1 MSLPNIIIREGI
13 SMKKDLLTG
22 KSGKIGLII
31 KALLLFA
38 AVFAA
43 AVMLFALIMYI
54 FAAGF
59 KYSALFATLSAASGA
74 FAAAFYLSG
83 KNGSRGWLTGAAVG
97 GIYGRVISL
106 KEETIVIESA
116 SDHSKLTIARWALQT
131 NLTVHDDT
139 VTK

>member
-1 MSLPNIIIREGI
+1 
-13 SMKKDLLTG
+13 MKKDLLTG

-43 AVMLFALIMYI
+43 AVMFFALIMYI

-83 KNGSRGWLTGAAVG
+83 KNGSRRLA
-97 GIYGRVISL
+97 YGRGGRRNCFL
-106 KEETIVIESA
+106 CFNA
-116 SDHSKLTIARWALQT
+116 YIA
-131 NLTVHDDT
+131 DDKPRRT
-139 VTK
+139 YAEHAVPLCYSYAVVGNRRDIGR

>member
-1 MSLPNIIIREGI
+1 
-13 SMKKDLLTG
+13 MKKDLLTG

-43 AVMLFALIMYI
+43 AVMFFALIMYI

-97 GIYGRVISL
+97 GIVFCVLTLISL
-106 KEETIVIESA
+106 MIN
-116 SDHSKLTIARWALQT
+116 RGG
-131 NLTVHDDT
+131 LTVSFGKIT
-139 VTK
+139 ITSIACALILGIITNVILGRKKKAE

>member
-1 MSLPNIIIREGI
+1 
-13 SMKKDLLTG
+13 MKKDLLTG

-74 FAAAFYLSG
+74 FAAAFYIWG
-83 KNGSRGWLTGAAVG
+83 KKGRPGWRKGAAGG
-97 GIYGRVISL
+97 GIFFCVF
-106 KEETIVIESA
+106 
-116 SDHSKLTIARWALQT
+116 KLI
-131 NLTVHDDT
+131 
-139 VTK
+139 

>member
-1 MSLPNIIIREGI
+1 
-13 SMKKDLLTG
+13 MKKDLLTG

-59 KYSALFATLSAASGA
+59 KYSALFATLSAASG
-74 FAAAFYLSG
+74 

-97 GIYGRVISL
+97 GIVFCVLTLISL
-106 KEETIVIESA
+106 MINRGGLTQNTLFRFVILMLS
-116 SDHSKLTIARWALQT
+116 SVIGGILGVNRKSQHKYI
-131 NLTVHDDT
+131 
-139 VTK
+139 

>member
-1 MSLPNIIIREGI
+1 
-13 SMKKDLLTG
+13 MKKDLLTG

-38 AVFAA
+38 AVSAA

-59 KYSALFATLSAASGA
+59 KYSALFATLSASFGA

-97 GIYGRVISL
+97 GIVFCVLTLISL
-106 KEETIVIESA
+106 MMNRGGLTQNTLFRFVILMLS
-116 SDHSKLTIARWALQT
+116 SVIGGILGVNRKSQHKYI
-131 NLTVHDDT
+131 
-139 VTK
+139 

>member
-1 MSLPNIIIREGI
+1 
-13 SMKKDLLTG
+13 MKKDLLTG

-43 AVMLFALIMYI
+43 AVMFFALIMYI
-54 FAAGF
+54 
-59 KYSALFATLSAASGA
+59 

-97 GIYGRVISL
+97 GIVFCVLTLISL
-106 KEETIVIESA
+106 MINRGGLTQNTLFRFVILMLS
-116 SDHSKLTIARWALQT
+116 SVIGGILGVNRKSQHKYI
-131 NLTVHDDT
+131 
-139 VTK
+139 

>member
-1 MSLPNIIIREGI
+1 
-13 SMKKDLLTG
+13 MKKDLLTG

-97 GIYGRVISL
+97 GIEIGRAHV
-106 KEETIVIESA
+106 
-116 SDHSKLTIARWALQT
+116 
-131 NLTVHDDT
+131 
-139 VTK
+139 